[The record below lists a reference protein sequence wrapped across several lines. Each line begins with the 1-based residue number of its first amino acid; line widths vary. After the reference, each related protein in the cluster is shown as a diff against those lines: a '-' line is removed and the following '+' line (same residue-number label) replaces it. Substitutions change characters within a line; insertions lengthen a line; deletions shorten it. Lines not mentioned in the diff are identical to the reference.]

1 MNLVLIEK
9 SRYTFFSNR
18 EKIVT
23 VEGNMDKQELEFYRK
38 NPKKLLEILES
49 DDNEWTSYSPKS
61 PWCN

>member
-49 DDNEWTSYSPKS
+49 DDNE
-61 PWCN
+61 